1 MGVSGHVISFFNDGL
16 ENANNYQ
23 WWGEH
28 PPGPGATPC
37 WSFPR
42 PGWLGQVTCAFL
54 AVPTIL
60 TKFFAI
66 PAWTISIE
74 VT

>member
-28 PPGPGATPC
+28 PRGPGATPC
-37 WSFPR
+37 WSYPR
-42 PGWLGQVTCAFL
+42 LGWLGQVTCAL
-54 AVPTIL
+54 GSSDDTDQIL
-60 TKFFAI
+60 CNSSMDHFD
-66 PAWTISIE
+66 
-74 VT
+74 